1 MKFDMH
7 QAQIE
12 SVQIS
17 PGEDWYDSNSY
28 ESIQSKS
35 ESFMIRFTK
44 IWVDSGKKEVKNWCW
59 QHLNRFGLFVN
70 RFKKTVNRFTVNLF
84 KKTVNRFTVYYSGKL
99 WIDSLR
105 YYSGKFNSIQKEWHK
120 EDGEK
125 QCLIWINESWIESS
139 NSRKDFPYMTT
150 HKTSKDHMKMHKTWK
165 NHMTTHKTSKNQ
177 MTLWDM
183 VC

>member
-70 RFKKTVNRFTVNLF
+70 RFKKTVNRFIVNLF
-84 KKTVNRFTVYYSGKL
+84 RKTVNRFTTILFMKTVNRFTTILFKKIWLNSKGETQGKWTKGML
-99 WIDSLR
+99 DM
-105 YYSGKFNSIQKEWHK
+105 N
-120 EDGEK
+120 
-125 QCLIWINESWIESS
+125 NESWIESS

-150 HKTSKDHMKMHKTWK
+150 HKTLK
-165 NHMTTHKTSKNQ
+165 NHMTTHKTSKNH